1 MISKMVMGVGGG
13 KCGGGEKT
21 RFLGHM
27 EQISLPIVRTCRP
40 TNKMAPT
47 SDQDAV
53 NKRHGPI
60 SVDEI
65 IRKKKEETENQQ
77 KIGFIKRDRVKN
89 EASAKVGKSGAVGG
103 LGSRLAKRRGGLS
116 TSSVASSKSVTK
128 SKSAEVKTAEKQEQ
142 NQSEEFSLLAKIVPQ
157 RDDKPVNAAPI
168 IEKPQ
173 EEPATAKDTKTAKRK
188 DQKFVFE
195 WSSKEDTLDST
206 DPLYSAGA
214 TAAKS
219 EAQRRFEHEDRRR
232 RREVEERK
240 RSLLQHLGPSKKNK
254 HEWEDVHW
262 TKKPLDQ
269 MRERDWRIF
278 KEDFSILTK
287 GGSIPNPIRSWEESR
302 ISPQILNT
310 IRKVG
315 YKEPTP
321 IQRAAIPVALGLRDV
336 IGVAE
341 TGSGKTASFVIPL
354 LSYILELPVL
364 NEITKTDGP
373 YGIVLAPTRELAQ
386 QIEIETQKFCTP
398 LGFRCAS
405 IVGGH
410 SIEEQVYK
418 IQDGTEIVIATPGR
432 LVDCLERRILVL
444 SQCCYVVMDE
454 ADRMIDLG
462 FEEQVTKILS
472 ALPVTNEKP
481 TGDELETEAEVLQQ
495 ETTFLG
501 GKHRYRQ
508 TMMYT
513 ATWPRAI
520 ERIAE
525 KYLRRPGIVTIGTAG
540 QATDRVEQRVEFV
553 AGEAKRAR
561 RLLDILN
568 HQKFAPPVIIFV
580 NVKRNC
586 DYVAKALNDEG
597 WRTVV
602 MHGSRS
608 QDQREA
614 ALSQLRAGTAD
625 CLVATDVAGRGI
637 DVPDV
642 SLVVNFQMAKSIE
655 DYTHRIGRTGRAGK
669 SGVAITFLGK
679 EDDDVVFDLKQ
690 MISKSAVSKVPDELR
705 RYEPARVRPIAK

>member
-1 MISKMVMGVGGG
+1 
-13 KCGGGEKT
+13 
-21 RFLGHM
+21 
-27 EQISLPIVRTCRP
+27 
-40 TNKMAPT
+40 MAPT

-53 NKRHGPI
+53 NNRHGPI

-65 IRKKKEETENQQ
+65 IQKKKEETEKQQ

-89 EASAKVGKSGAVGG
+89 EASSKITKGVVGG

-116 TSSVASSKSVTK
+116 TSSVASSKPVAK
-128 SKSAEVKTAEKQEQ
+128 PKPVEAKPAEKQEQ
-142 NQSEEFSLLAKIVPQ
+142 NQPDEFSLLAKIVPQ
-157 RDDKPVNAAPI
+157 RDDKPVNSAPAA
-168 IEKPQ
+168 IEKPAQ
-173 EEPATAKDTKTAKRK
+173 EEPASAKDTKAAKRK

-195 WSSKEDTLDST
+195 WSSKEDTLDSA
-206 DPLYSAGA
+206 DPLYSASA
-214 TAAKS
+214 AAAAKS
-219 EAQRRFEHEDRRR
+219 EAQRRFEQEDRWRR
-232 RREVEERK
+232 QEVEDRK
-240 RSLLQHLGPSKKNK
+240 RALLKQLGPSKKNK

-287 GGSIPNPIRSWEESR
+287 GGSIPNPMRSWEESK
-302 ISPQILNT
+302 IPPEILST
-310 IRKVG
+310 IRKIG

-354 LSYILELPVL
+354 LSYILELPAL

-481 TGDELETEAEVLQQ
+481 TGDDAELENEVMQQ

-520 ERIAE
+520 ERMAE
-525 KYLRRPGIVTIGTAG
+525 KYLRRPGIVTIGNAG

-679 EDDDVVFDLKQ
+679 EDDDVVFELKQ

-705 RYEPARVRPIAK
+705 RYEAARVRPIAK

>member
-1 MISKMVMGVGGG
+1 MSSTPEANAESK
-13 KCGGGEKT
+13 K
-21 RFLGHM
+21 
-27 EQISLPIVRTCRP
+27 Q
-40 TNKMAPT
+40 
-47 SDQDAV
+47 
-53 NKRHGPI
+53 GPI
-60 SVDEI
+60 SLDEI
-65 IRKKKEETENQQ
+65 IKKKQEEAERQS
-77 KIGFIKRDRVKN
+77 KIGFVRRERPKPKTDGSLKDRSRQCV
-89 EASAKVGKSGAVGG
+89 VIGA
-103 LGSRLAKRRGGLS
+103 GSRISKRRGGLS
-116 TSSVASSKSVTK
+116 TSSVGSSASKPKPKSSVTPTPAKEPEGLDILSKIIPQREEKPSVVAPINPEPPRQQKPAEEKPKEKKSSK
-128 SKSAEVKTAEKQEQ
+128 
-142 NQSEEFSLLAKIVPQ
+142 
-157 RDDKPVNAAPI
+157 
-168 IEKPQ
+168 
-173 EEPATAKDTKTAKRK
+173 K

-195 WSSKEDTLDST
+195 WSAKDDTLSSS
-206 DPLYSAGA
+206 DPLYANGESNTQAHNQF
-214 TAAKS
+214 
-219 EAQRRFEHEDRRR
+219 AQEQRKRQQEIEDR
-232 RREVEERK
+232 K
-240 RSLLQHLGPSKKNK
+240 RQLMKTLNVPAKPKVDWN
-254 HEWEDVHW
+254 EVHW
-262 TKKPLDQ
+262 SKKPLDK

-287 GGSIPNPIRSWEESR
+287 GGGIPNPMRSWEES
-302 ISPQILNT
+302 QIPPEILTT

-354 LSYILELPVL
+354 LSYILELPAL

-373 YGIVLAPTRELAQ
+373 YGIILAPTRELAQ
-386 QIEIETQKFCTP
+386 QIETETRKFCAP

-418 IQDGTEIVIATPGR
+418 IHEGAEIVIATPGR

-462 FEEQVTKILS
+462 FEEQVTAILA

-481 TGDELETEAEVLQQ
+481 SEEDGDYPTQQ
-495 ETTFLG
+495 ETKLLG
-501 GKHRYRQ
+501 GKQRYRQ

-520 ERIAE
+520 EHMAE
-525 KYLRRPGIVTIGTAG
+525 KYLRRPGIVTIGNVG

-553 AGEAKRAR
+553 SGETKRAQ
-561 RLLDILN
+561 RLLAILN
-568 HQKFAPPVIIFV
+568 QQAFAPPVIIFV
-580 NVKRNC
+580 NLKRNC
-586 DYVAKALNDEG
+586 DYVAKTLNDEG
-597 WRTVV
+597 WKAVV

-637 DVPDV
+637 DIPDV

-669 SGVAITFLGK
+669 SGVAITFVGK
-679 EDDDVVFDLKQ
+679 EDEDVLLDLKQ
-690 MISKSAVSKVPDELR
+690 MISKSPISKMPDELR
-705 RYEPARVRPIAK
+705 RYNFSELRAIAK